1 MNLKKRPRAVIAE
14 DEANLREELR
24 ETLEGVWPELE
35 IVAEAADGKKALA
48 ELERHV
54 PDVIFLD
61 IEMPGMTGL
70 EVARRA
76 SGRCHVVFVT
86 AYDSYAV
93 SAFDQGAV
101 DYVMKPL
108 DATRV
113 AQAVKRLRERM
124 DAKPADIEALLAD
137 LTGRLAGKRKEYLRW
152 VTASQGGETQLVTM
166 DEIVYFRSDNKY
178 TVVATPER
186 EALIR
191 IPIRELCEQ
200 VDPAVFWQIH
210 RGTLVN
216 VGYIAG
222 VTRDF
227 RGHMAVRLKRRSE
240 TLPVSDS
247 YAHLFRQ
254 M

>member
-1 MNLKKRPRAVIAE
+1 MSATRAVLAE

-24 ETLEGVWPELE
+24 ETLESEWPGLE
-35 IVAEAADGKKALA
+35 IFEVGDGEQALRALEAHDPQ
-48 ELERHV
+48 V
-54 PDVIFLD
+54 MFLD
-61 IEMPGMTGL
+61 IQMPGLTGL

-86 AYDSYAV
+86 AYDRYAV

-108 DATRV
+108 SAPRI
-113 AQAVKRLRERM
+113 AQAVQRVRERL
-124 DAKPADIEALLAD
+124 ATRPANLEGLLEQLA
-137 LTGRLAGKRKEYLRW
+137 GRLDGKRPDYLRW
-152 VTASQGGETQLVTM
+152 VTASQGAETRLITVE
-166 DEIVYFRSDNKY
+166 EIQYFRSDSKY
-178 TVVATPER
+178 TVVATADQES
-186 EALIR
+186 LIR
-191 IPIRELCEQ
+191 IPIRELAERL
-200 VDPAVFWQIH
+200 DPAMFWQIH

-216 VGYIAG
+216 VSCIAG

-227 RGHMAVRLKRRSE
+227 RGHLQVRLKQRPE